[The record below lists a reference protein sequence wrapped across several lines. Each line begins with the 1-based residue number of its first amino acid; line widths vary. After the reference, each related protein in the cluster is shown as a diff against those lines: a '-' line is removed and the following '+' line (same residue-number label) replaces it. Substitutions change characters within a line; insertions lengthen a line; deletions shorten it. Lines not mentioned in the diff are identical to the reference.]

1 MPNDVPGI
9 SHATTPEMPILR
21 LFFGIMRIRRARV
34 NAENPL
40 HPADDPAHDASNDGA
55 DRPSS
60 LVAYGGTVGGTS
72 RNSLGLGIDEQ
83 RECEDKAY
91 RQCVKFHIW
100 FSPRLFWA
108 LPEGR
113 DMIL

>member
-1 MPNDVPGI
+1 MPNNVPGI

-21 LFFGIMRIRRARV
+21 LFVGMRIRRARA

-40 HPADDPAHDASNDGA
+40 HPADDPTHDASNDGA

-60 LVAYGGTVGGTS
+60 LVAYGGTVGDTS
-72 RNSLGLGIDEQ
+72 RNSLGLGVDDQ

-91 RQCVKFHIW
+91 RQCVKFHIL
-100 FSPRLFWA
+100 FNPRLFWA
-108 LPEGR
+108 LPDEKH
-113 DMIL
+113 MIL